1 MNIQQKCLL
10 WYILYLAQ
18 IFMCDI
24 AAQKVMII
32 WVGEDY
38 DILQSP
44 IGATLMKSKC
54 YNDNCNGSQ
63 HKHSSLLT

>member
-1 MNIQQKCLL
+1 MSLVIHTVLVSNIHV
-10 WYILYLAQ
+10 LYCSTKGDDYL
-18 IFMCDI
+18 
-24 AAQKVMII
+24 
-32 WVGEDY
+32 GGGDY

-63 HKHSSLLT
+63 HKHSCLLT